1 MHRRRGTSLPL
12 VGLVI
17 FGLLA
22 VAALAID
29 WGFIYFTRH
38 QLQNFADAA
47 ALAGAQE
54 LPDAADARSQAVAN
68 YARNYGENRQIP
80 PPSPQPVSCPPDDPD
95 LQPPTVCYR
104 VGDDLVQ
111 VTTPYQRTGDPSPN
125 PNFINVKACR
135 IVSLFFAR
143 VIGITQIR
151 VCARATALGSR
162 QMIARGLVVLDPS
175 GRNALWLQG
184 NASLRIIKGAIWV
197 NSTASDALLA
207 QGSPSISADQIG
219 IVGGYRFEGNP
230 SVTGTLLTGQ
240 SPMADPLANLP
251 PPDPTGLPTFPG
263 RTIGGTSVVTLDPG
277 IYTGPI
283 RVEGNA
289 RVILRPGIYILRGGL
304 LVSGN
309 GIVTGS
315 LVLLYNESGRIEVQG
330 NGRLELT
337 APSSGPYAGISVF
350 QPATNSEP
358 LWVSGNGGLG
368 AVGALYLPRSTVHVE
383 GNAVLRTHTIVPWR
397 MEIIGN
403 PQVIIAAVEPP
414 AAAGQR
420 VDIQLVE

>member
-1 MHRRRGTSLPL
+1 MHRRRGISLLL
-12 VGLVI
+12 VSLVI

-29 WGFIYFTRH
+29 WGFIYSTRH
-38 QLQNFADAA
+38 QLQNFVDAA

-54 LPDAADARSQAVAN
+54 LPDAANARLQAVAN
-68 YARNYGENRQIP
+68 YARNYGENFQIP
-80 PPSPQPVSCPPDDPD
+80 SPSPQPVSCPPDDPD

-104 VGDDLVQ
+104 VGNDLVQ

-125 PNFINVKACR
+125 PNFISVKACR
-135 IVSLFFAR
+135 TISLSFAR
-143 VIGITQIR
+143 VIGVTQIR

-162 QMIARGLVVLDPS
+162 PMIARGLVVLDPS
-175 GRNALWLQG
+175 GHNALWLQG
-184 NASLRIIKGAIWV
+184 NASLRIIKGSIWV
-197 NSTASDALLA
+197 NSTASNALLA
-207 QGSPSISADQIG
+207 QGNPSISADLIG
-219 IVGGYRFEGNP
+219 IVGGYDFQGNP

-263 RTIGGTSVVTLDPG
+263 LKILAGIMTLNPG
-277 IYTGPI
+277 IYTGTI
-283 RVEGNA
+283 FVGGNA
-289 RVILRPGIYILRGGL
+289 RVTLKPGIYILRGGL
-304 LVSGN
+304 SISSN

-337 APSSGPYAGISVF
+337 APSSGPYAGISIF
-350 QPATNSEP
+350 QPATNSES

-368 AVGALYLPRSTVHVE
+368 AVGALYLPRATVRGE
-383 GNAVLRTHTIVPWR
+383 DNAVLRTHTIIPWR
-397 MEIIGN
+397 MKMIGN
-403 PQVIIAAVEPP
+403 SRVVIVAVEPP
-414 AAAGQR
+414 AAADQQ